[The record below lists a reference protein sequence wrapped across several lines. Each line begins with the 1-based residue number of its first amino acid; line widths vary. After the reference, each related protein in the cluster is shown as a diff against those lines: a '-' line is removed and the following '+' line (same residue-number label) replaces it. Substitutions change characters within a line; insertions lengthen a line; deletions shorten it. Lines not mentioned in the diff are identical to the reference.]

1 MNILDEHIPEEQ
13 RILLKSWR
21 ISVRQIGYD
30 LGRKG
35 LQDDEIIP
43 LLHGLRHPTFFTLD
57 FGFYHRDL
65 CHVRYCLVCMDIYE
79 DEAASF
85 VRRLLR
91 HLEFDTQTRRMGAV
105 IRLSRKGLWV
115 WRLHTEQEVPVDW
128 PAR

>member
-13 RILLKSWR
+13 RVLLKSWR
-21 ISVRQIGYD
+21 IPVRHIGYD

-43 LLHGLRHPTFFTLD
+43 LLHHRRYPTFFTLD
-57 FGFYHRDL
+57 FGFYQRAL
-65 CHVRYCLVCMDIYE
+65 CHARYCLVCMDIYE
-79 DEAASF
+79 DEVASF

-91 HLEFDTQTRRMGAV
+91 HPEFDTQTKRMGTV

-115 WRLHTEQEVPVDW
+115 WHLHVEKEERLDW
-128 PAR
+128 PK